1 MGRVETQ
8 PSSARAGTRRVLVGS
23 LAAGLPL
30 DEATLVLDL
39 GPDHPSRAG
48 LLEIHLTVA
57 GPTVTAARVL
67 PGAMHRGV
75 EKLYEV
81 RDYRQILTLA
91 DRHDWQAP
99 FFGELA
105 AAETCETMLRLEPP
119 ARAVGIRTLLAEHT
133 RLLSHLGFLGWTVR
147 DDRALAARVRGMR
160 ESLRHRTS
168 ALSGNRIHP
177 MVARIGGVSV
187 DPEPAWLAAEASL
200 MTEASL
206 LVDALIAH
214 GLPGRAVA
222 PVTESLVDDFGLSG
236 PLARAAGVRLDARLG
251 APAYAGLTAHLDIPS
266 TGDGDAHARF
276 ALLAAESRA
285 SAQMV
290 QDLCRSLPTGPTQ
303 VRLPRIVKLPEG
315 ETYHVVE
322 APLGRSGFHIVS
334 RGDKTPW
341 RMKLR
346 SPSFH
351 HVAALEALLP
361 GTRADDVETV
371 LASVGY
377 VIGDVDK

>member
-1 MGRVETQ
+1 MDTQ
-8 PSSARAGTRRVLVGS
+8 PSLVPTRRVLIGS
-23 LAAGLPL
+23 LAAGLPI

-57 GPTVTAARVL
+57 GDIVTAARVL

-75 EKLYEV
+75 EKLFEV
-81 RDYRQILTLA
+81 RDYRQILMLA

-105 AAETCETMLRLEPP
+105 AAETFEGMLRLEPP
-119 ARAVGIRTLLAEHT
+119 ARAVGVRILLAEHT
-133 RLLSHLGFLGWTVR
+133 RILSHLGFLGWTVA
-147 DDRALAARVRGMR
+147 DEPDLAARVRATR
-160 ESLRHRTS
+160 EALRRSTT
-168 ALSGNRIHP
+168 ALTGNRVHP

-187 DPEPAWLAAEASL
+187 DPDPAWLTGEADL
-200 MTEASL
+200 MVRVEELAG
-206 LVDALIAH
+206 ALGTH
-214 GLPGRAVA
+214 GFPGAGVA
-222 PVTESLVDDFGLSG
+222 PVTEELVDAFGLSG
-236 PLARAAGVRLDARLG
+236 PLARSAGVRLDSRLT
-251 APAYAGLTAHLDIPS
+251 APAYADLLDHLHAPPS
-266 TGDGDAHARF
+266 TAGDAHARF
-276 ALLAAESRA
+276 AALAAECGD
-285 SAQMV
+285 SARMV
-290 QDLCRSLPTGPTQ
+290 QHVCHHLPAGPIQ
-303 VRLPRIVKLPEG
+303 ERLPRIVKLPEG
-315 ETYHVVE
+315 ETYHFVE
-322 APLGRSGFHIVS
+322 APLGRSGFHLVS

-346 SPSFH
+346 SPSFP

-377 VIGDVDK
+377 VIGDLDK